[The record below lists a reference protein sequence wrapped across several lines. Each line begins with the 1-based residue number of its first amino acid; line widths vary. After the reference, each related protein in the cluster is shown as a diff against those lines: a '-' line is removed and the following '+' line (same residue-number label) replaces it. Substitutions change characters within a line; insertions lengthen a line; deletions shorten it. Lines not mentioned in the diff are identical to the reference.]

1 MNKLSWRLFYRS
13 FQAGEYRTLL
23 AALIIA
29 IAALTA
35 VGLLA
40 GRMEQLLSLEAN
52 NLLAADAVIS
62 SDHPLAADFKQAAEA
77 RGLTTAETAVFP
89 SMAGFNGQVM
99 LSSVK
104 AVSHAY
110 PLRGLLKLAPDG
122 HASTAPQAGT
132 AFADARLAATLKL
145 QMGDEI
151 EIGQLKLKLA
161 GLIEREPDAAM
172 DFSGIQPR
180 LMINHQDLAASGLLG
195 FGSRVKYRLLVAGPP
210 ATVAIWHKTMQ
221 PKLGRGEKLEDVKD
235 ARPEVKTALER
246 AERFLRLTSL
256 LAGCLAAMA
265 ILLAARRFASRHF
278 DTVAL
283 LRTLGASRAT
293 VRTLLLSQL
302 ALLTLAASLLGGL
315 LGWGA
320 QSLLV
325 FSIQDR
331 LPAALPAGSVLP
343 WLMASLLGLVLLM
356 GSAGPMLLALANTP
370 PLRVLRHEL
379 EPKASLILQWALT
392 LLALMLLLWWIA
404 SEAKLALM
412 VGGGIAATLLL
423 AGGCGLALL
432 WLLPRILPEH
442 PLQLALRQLLRR
454 PSLAFTQL
462 GALAIGLLG
471 IWLLTVVEGD
481 LLKAWEGRI
490 PANAPNH
497 FAVNI
502 QPEQALRFEQVF
514 SDKQLAPPALHSMI
528 RGRWTMQNKTVVK
541 PQAFK
546 EENAQRLAEREFN
559 LSWGDSLNADN
570 RITAGKPLTE
580 TQPGFSVEAGLA
592 KTLNIKIGDVLSF
605 DIAGT
610 TITAPVM
617 NLREVNWD
625 SFKVN
630 FFVVASKSLVAELPA
645 SLISSFYLSEADK
658 KRVPEL
664 VQALPNV
671 TIIDVGQVLT
681 EVRRILD
688 LSAAALRLVFIF
700 CIAAGI
706 TVLFAALDT
715 TEAERSREAAILRA
729 LGATSKKLRN
739 LWLAESLLLGS
750 IAGLIAG
757 LMASIGGVVIGQE
770 LLELPVA
777 FNYWLPFSS
786 LITGAI
792 ITGLA
797 VLRRLHK
804 ISRTSPMVLLRD
816 AG

>member
-40 GRMEQLLSLEAN
+40 ARMEKLLALEAN
-52 NLLAADAVIS
+52 DLLAADAVIS
-62 SDHPLAADFKQAAEA
+62 SDHPLAINFKHAAEA
-77 RGLTTAETAVFP
+77 RGLTTAETAIFP
-89 SMAGFNGQVM
+89 SMASFNGQVM

-122 HASTAPQAGT
+122 HASTAPQVGT

-145 QMGDEI
+145 QIGDTLEL
-151 EIGQLKLKLA
+151 GQLKLKLA

-210 ATVAIWHKTMQ
+210 ATVAIWHQAMQ
-221 PKLGRGEKLEDVKD
+221 PNLGRGEKLENVKD

-256 LAGCLAAMA
+256 LAGCFAAMA

-325 FSIQDR
+325 FSIQAR
-331 LPAALPAGSVLP
+331 LPAPLPDGNVLP

-423 AGGCGLALL
+423 AGGSGLALL
-432 WLLPRILPEH
+432 WVLPRILPEH

-454 PSLAFTQL
+454 PALAFTQL

-471 IWLLTVVEGD
+471 IWLLTVIEGD
-481 LLKAWEGRI
+481 LLKAWEDRV
-490 PANAPNH
+490 PAHAPNH

-502 QPEQALRFEQVF
+502 QPEQALRFEQIF
-514 SDKQLAPPALHSMI
+514 SHKHLAPPALHSMI
-528 RGRWTMQNKTVVK
+528 RGRWAMQNKATVK
-541 PQAFK
+541 PQSFK

-559 LSWGDSLNADN
+559 LSWGESLNADN
-570 RITAGKPLTE
+570 RITAGKPLND

-592 KTLNIKIGDVLSF
+592 KTLNIKLGDVLSF

-610 TITAPVM
+610 TITAPVI

-630 FFVVASKSLVAELPA
+630 FFVVASKGLVAELPA
-645 SLISSFYLSEADK
+645 SLISSFYLSETDK
-658 KRVPEL
+658 KLVPEL

-671 TIIDVGQVLT
+671 TIIDVGQVLA

-729 LGATSKKLRN
+729 LGATSRKLRH
-739 LWLAESLLLGS
+739 LWLTESLLLGS

-777 FNYWLPFSS
+777 FNYWLPFAS
-786 LITGAI
+786 LLAGAM

-804 ISRTSPMVLLRD
+804 ISRTSPMVLLKD

>member
-1 MNKLSWRLFYRS
+1 MHKLNWRLFYRS

-35 VGLLA
+35 VGLLSA
-40 GRMEQLLSLEAN
+40 RMEKLLALEAN
-52 NLLAADAVIS
+52 DLLAADAVIS
-62 SDHPLAADFKQAAEA
+62 SDHALSASYKQQAE
-77 RGLTTAETAVFP
+77 RLGLNTAETAIFP

-110 PLRGLLKLAPDG
+110 PLRGQLKLAPDG
-122 HASTAPQAGT
+122 HVSTAPEAGS
-132 AFADARLAATLKL
+132 AYADARLAATLKL
-145 QMGDEI
+145 KLGDTL
-151 EIGQLKLKLA
+151 EIGQLRLKLA
-161 GLIEREPDAAM
+161 ALIEREPDAAM
-172 DFSGIQPR
+172 DFSGLQPR
-180 LMINHQDLAASGLLG
+180 LMINQQDLAASGLLG
-195 FGSRVKYRLLVAGPP
+195 FGSRVKYRQLVAGPP
-210 ATVAIWHKTMQ
+210 ATIAKWHQAVQ
-221 PKLGRGEKLEDVKD
+221 PKLIRGEKLEDVRD

-265 ILLAARRFASRHF
+265 ILLAARRFATRHF

-283 LRTLGASRAT
+283 LRTLGASRGT

-302 ALLTLAASLLGGL
+302 ALLTLAASVVGGL

-331 LPAALPAGSVLP
+331 LPATLPDGTLLP
-343 WLMASLLGLVLLM
+343 WLVASLLGFVLLM

-392 LLALMLLLWWIA
+392 LVALLLLLWWIA
-404 SEAKLALM
+404 AEAKLALM
-412 VGGGIAATLLL
+412 VGAGIVATLLL
-423 AGGCGLALL
+423 AGGSGLGLL

-442 PLQLALRQLLRR
+442 PIKLALRQLLRH
-454 PSLAFTQL
+454 PGLAFAQL

-481 LLKAWEGRI
+481 LLKTWEGRV
-490 PANAPNH
+490 AADAPNH

-502 QPEQALRFEQVF
+502 QPEQAAQFEQRF
-514 SDKQLAPPALHSMI
+514 INRHMAAPALQSMI
-528 RGRWTMQNKTVVK
+528 RGRWTMQNKQAIK
-541 PQAFK
+541 P
-546 EENAQRLAEREFN
+546 ENFQEDRAKHLAEREFN
-559 LSWGDSLNADN
+559 LSWGDILSNDN
-570 RITAGKPLTE
+570 RIVAGKPLNDAE
-580 TQPGFSVEAGLA
+580 PGFSVEAKLA
-592 KTLNIKIGDVLSF
+592 TTLNIKLGDVLSF
-605 DIAGT
+605 DIAGST
-610 TITAPVM
+610 VTAPVV

-625 SFKVN
+625 SFRVN
-630 FFVVASKSLVAELPA
+630 FFVVASKALVADLPT
-645 SLISSFYLSEADK
+645 SLITSFHLSEAQK
-658 KRVPEL
+658 TIVPEL

-671 TIIDVGQVLT
+671 TIIDVGQVLA

-688 LSAAALRLVFIF
+688 LSAAALRLVFLF
-700 CIAAGI
+700 CIAAGV

-715 TEAERSREAAILRA
+715 TESERAREAAILRA
-729 LGATSKKLRN
+729 LGATSKKLRSV
-739 LWLAESLLLGS
+739 WLFESLLVGG
-750 IAGLIAG
+750 IAGLVAG
-757 LMASIGGVVIGQE
+757 LMASIGGMVIGQE

-777 FNYWLPFSS
+777 FNYWLPFAS
-786 LITGAI
+786 LLAGAAITA
-792 ITGLA
+792 LA

-804 ISRTSPMVLLRD
+804 LSKTSPLVLLRD